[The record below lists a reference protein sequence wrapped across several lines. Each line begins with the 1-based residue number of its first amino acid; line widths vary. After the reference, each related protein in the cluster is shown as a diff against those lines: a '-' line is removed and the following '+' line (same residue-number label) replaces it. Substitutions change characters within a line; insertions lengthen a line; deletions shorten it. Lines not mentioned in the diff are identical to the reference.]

1 MNLIIRNVNLIDGT
15 GAAPVP
21 STSVVVENGVISWIG
36 EGDVSSLNRS
46 HYEEINGQDLTLM
59 PGTLDCHEHFC
70 GDGGKDGVRIM
81 SQQADDRDVLF
92 ERAVNNA
99 RRALMAGQTSARDVG
114 SPHGISITLARAVAA
129 GSIPGPRITASGQ
142 WIQFPTTWAGA
153 SMRTV
158 NSAQQMRDTINAQV
172 AQGAGLIKVG
182 ATGENAD
189 GTGYGT
195 LGFEIAKLVA
205 DMAHAVGLK
214 AAAHCWY
221 ARPADTPGVYDGA
234 RQAVEA
240 GIDSIEHGT
249 HIDEETAKLMAEKGT
264 YHVPTQSTWDY
275 PVRAAAR
282 WGMPKADLERYE
294 HQRDSS
300 IASLNRC
307 MKYGVKIVAGTD
319 AGGAPV
325 RHGTLVREMEL
336 LVQSGM
342 EPMDAIRAAT
352 SLAAELTG
360 TLDQVGTVEVGKL
373 ADLVLVD
380 GDPMYDMQA
389 LRNIWAVFQGGR
401 RIR

>member
-36 EGDVSSLNRS
+36 EGDLSTLNRS

-59 PGTLDCHEHFC
+59 PAPSTVTSTSAATVVRTA
-70 GDGGKDGVRIM
+70 VRIM

-142 WIQFPTTWAGA
+142 WIQFPTTWPGA

-158 NSAQQMRDTINAQV
+158 NSAQQMAHTINAQV
-172 AQGAGLIKVG
+172 ARRRPHQGRSHRREPGRHRLRP
-182 ATGENAD
+182 
-189 GTGYGT
+189 

-205 DMAHAVGLK
+205 DMAHAAGLK

-221 ARPADTPGVYDGA
+221 ARPQTPPGVYDGA

-240 GIDSIEHGT
+240 GIDSHRARHPHRRGDRQAHGREG
-249 HIDEETAKLMAEKGT
+249 HLPRSHPVYLGLPRPGSRSMGYAK
-264 YHVPTQSTWDY
+264 
-275 PVRAAAR
+275 
-282 WGMPKADLERYE
+282 
-294 HQRDSS
+294 
-300 IASLNRC
+300 
-307 MKYGVKIVAGTD
+307 
-319 AGGAPV
+319 
-325 RHGTLVREMEL
+325 
-336 LVQSGM
+336 
-342 EPMDAIRAAT
+342 
-352 SLAAELTG
+352 
-360 TLDQVGTVEVGKL
+360 
-373 ADLVLVD
+373 
-380 GDPMYDMQA
+380 
-389 LRNIWAVFQGGR
+389 GR
-401 RIR
+401 P